1 MSDTRTC
8 DECGTVY
15 APRREHD
22 RFCGAGC
29 RAAWNSERMGDP
41 GGRASALA
49 WSVTGMADTVARLGQ
64 MKAADPPRAFAVIGE
79 AVWWVTIVDATL
91 VRHHPDVY
99 DDVMAAQDP
108 GLRRVIEEALGG
120 LRFVR
125 NRIGDEADLVEFI
138 GTGGPG
144 AGEAPITAWRWK
156 LVPQPAPGPLTSRGQ
171 AWEMTRYR
179 AYLARLAGR
188 AVGETFGCTAEFLTV
203 AAAASPVTGGEGALA
218 ATLGA
223 VPRQANNPGH
233 EDAQRAG
240 A

>member
-1 MSDTRTC
+1 
-8 DECGTVY
+8 
-15 APRREHD
+15 
-22 RFCGAGC
+22 
-29 RAAWNSERMGDP
+29 MGDP
-41 GGRASALA
+41 AGGASALA
-49 WSVTGMADTVARLGQ
+49 WSVTAMGDTVARLGQ
-64 MKAADPPRAFAVIGE
+64 MKAADQPRAFAVIGE

-99 DDVMAAQDP
+99 DDVMAAQGP
-108 GLRRVIEEALGG
+108 GRRRIIEEALGG

-125 NRIGDEADLVEFI
+125 NQIGDEADLADFI
-138 GTGGPG
+138 GTGEPG

-156 LVPQPAPGPLTSRGQ
+156 LVPQPAPGPLTPRGQ

-188 AVGETFGCTAEFLTV
+188 AVGETFGCTAEFLTM
-203 AAAASPVTGGEGALA
+203 AAAASPVTGDESARTAILA
-218 ATLGA
+218 AL
-223 VPRQANNPGH
+223 PRQVSNPGN

>member
-1 MSDTRTC
+1 
-8 DECGTVY
+8 
-15 APRREHD
+15 
-22 RFCGAGC
+22 
-29 RAAWNSERMGDP
+29 MG
-41 GGRASALA
+41 
-49 WSVTGMADTVARLGQ
+49 DTVARLGQ
-64 MKAADPPRAFAVIGE
+64 IKAADQPRAFAVIGE

-99 DDVMAAQDP
+99 DDVMTAQGP
-108 GLRRVIEEALGG
+108 GRRRVIEEALGG

-125 NRIGDEADLVEFI
+125 NRIGDEPDLAEFI

-156 LVPQPAPGPLTSRGQ
+156 LVPQPAPGPLTPRGQ

-188 AVGETFGCTAEFLTV
+188 AVGETFRCTAEFLTM
-203 AAAASPVTGGEGALA
+203 AAAASPVTGDESARAAILGAL
-218 ATLGA
+218 
-223 VPRQANNPGH
+223 PRQVNNRGN
-233 EDAQRAG
+233 EGAQRAG